1 MDSDIISAITTVGF
15 PIVCCLIVMYFCK
28 YVFDKYREDINGLRE
43 SLDNNTHVISELT
56 KTLEKD
62 HD

>member
-1 MDSDIISAITTVGF
+1 MDSDVVSAISTIGF

-56 KTLEKD
+56 KTLERD

>member
-1 MDSDIISAITTVGF
+1 MTGDVINAITTVGF

-43 SLDNNTHVISELT
+43 SLDNNTQVM
-56 KTLEKD
+56 
-62 HD
+62 HDLLDKLNND